1 MKKLLLATLTILTLI
16 LTACSAS
23 STTLQ
28 ASPATQEVTLPLAT
42 QLIIGTFKL
51 EGTDQAVTT
60 EQAKE
65 LLPMWQV
72 YQDLLTSDTA
82 AQEEVDGLVE
92 QIQETMTAK
101 QTQAI
106 TDMKLTQ
113 RDIFTLMQEKGLGLG
128 GGQRNNSGGNSTGNG
143 NNSGGNG
150 GFASPDGS
158 GGFPAGSPPDGGGF
172 PGGDFPGGNQSRNNS
187 NGNSQSGTD
196 TTTTARPQINAAT
209 VLLDPLIEFLKQKAG
224 L

>member
-1 MKKLLLATLTILTLI
+1 MKKILLATLTILTLI

-23 STTLQ
+23 STTPQ
-28 ASPATQEVTLPLAT
+28 AGPTTQEVTLPLAT
-42 QLIIGTFKL
+42 QLIVGTFKL
-51 EGTDQAVTT
+51 EGTSQAVTT

-92 QIQETMTAK
+92 QIQETMTAE

-128 GGQRNNSGGNSTGNG
+128 GEQRNNSGGNSTGNG

-150 GFASPDGS
+150 GFTPPDG
-158 GGFPAGSPPDGGGF
+158 GGFPAGGPPDGGGF

-196 TTTTARPQINAAT
+196 TTTTAKPQINAAA
-209 VLLDPLIEFLKQKAG
+209 VLLDPLIEFLNQKAG